1 MLTYEDCLGMTDLT
15 QEEVEAISEHE
26 HCPDIV
32 ALELG
37 NYLVHRPEGPPLISR
52 MILDDIAVAEASGKL
67 VHSVR
72 LKLVLKRFCDRYPD
86 ALTSPAGPSAAR

>member
-26 HCPDIV
+26 HLLEIV

-37 NYLVHRPEGPPLISR
+37 NYLVHTPDGEPRIRR
-52 MILDDIAVAEASGKL
+52 MILDDIEAAEARGDAAHTAK
-67 VHSVR
+67 
-72 LKLVLKRFCDRYPD
+72 LKLVLKSFCERH
-86 ALTSPAGPSAAR
+86 PAAVP